1 MKASITYLRV
11 TPRKL
16 RLVANLIKGKEV
28 EQATNILKFCPKR
41 GARYILKLVN
51 SAFANASL
59 NREIDTDSLYVS
71 RVIVNPGVI
80 LKRFRTSP
88 RGRGVPIKKRTSHV
102 TVLLAEKAH
111 KKIKKE
117 SKKSKIKETKVKES
131 QVTPAAEKPVE
142 GVSDAAKPEKEEKQ

>member
-1 MKASITYLRV
+1 MKASITYLRI

-16 RLVANLIKGKEV
+16 RLVADLIKGKEV
-28 EQATNILKFCPKR
+28 EKATNILKFCPKR

-80 LKRFRTSP
+80 LKRFRTAP

-111 KKIKKE
+111 KKANKETKKT
-117 SKKSKIKETKVKES
+117 KIKETKSKEP
-131 QVTPAAEKPVE
+131 QLAPASEKPVE
-142 GVSDAAKPEKEEKQ
+142 GVSNIVKQGKEEKQ